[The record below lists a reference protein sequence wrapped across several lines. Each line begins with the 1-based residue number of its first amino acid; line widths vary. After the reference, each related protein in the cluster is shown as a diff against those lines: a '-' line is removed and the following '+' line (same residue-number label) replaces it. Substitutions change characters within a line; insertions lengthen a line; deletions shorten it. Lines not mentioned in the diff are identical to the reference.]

1 MQWVACS
8 LSRARLTNCCGTLV
22 AWPWTSRTH
31 LLGSD
36 FEDVSKSFLSWTA
49 HLPAV
54 TRKSSVLF
62 THCRFLFW
70 EVASCYFWLPI
81 VCGIPLF
88 VSKLLSKSR
97 FPNEQVWMT
106 TFRSES
112 FPKSH
117 FFASV
122 FQNFMSHDYSWD
134 RLSSLPHIESMC
146 LWGHLPS

>member
-31 LLGSD
+31 SLGSD

-49 HLPAV
+49 HLPTV

-62 THCRFLFW
+62 SRRFLFW
-70 EVASCYFWLPI
+70 EVTSCYFSLPI
-81 VCGIPLF
+81 VCRI
-88 VSKLLSKSR
+88 SLLSQ
-97 FPNEQVWMT
+97 NC
-106 TFRSES
+106 
-112 FPKSH
+112 
-117 FFASV
+117 
-122 FQNFMSHDYSWD
+122 FQNLSFQVNKRELSLPTVDHILSLILLPRFFKTLWAMNYSWD
-134 RLSSLPHIESMC
+134 CLSSLPHIESMC